1 MDQASKLRALIKETK
16 TKQHT
21 SKVITVT
28 SGKGGVGKSNMSI
41 NLAIQ
46 LSKAGNRVVILDA
59 DFGLAN
65 VEVMLGIRPT
75 YSLIDLIHRRK
86 SIKEIITKG
95 PENIGFISG
104 GSGIRD
110 MLQLSE
116 EQHSYLLTKLYE
128 LDELADYII
137 IDTGAGISDCVL
149 EFIETSS
156 ETLLVVTPEPTS
168 ITDAYAV
175 LKMLNLR
182 ELFLEQE
189 KSIKV
194 VCNRVQG
201 EKDGI
206 QLFEKL
212 NVVVKRFLKVRIEY
226 IGSVVQDDCVMKSV
240 MQQKPISIAYPRSN
254 AVKGYR
260 MIANR
265 MMEQKQETKQNES
278 GIKFVFSRMF
288 HKK

>member
-86 SIKEIITKG
+86 DIKEIITKG